1 MLQLTR
7 PFVPYCVVRDMLQ
20 AELENS
26 MDKTSL
32 AVGRRTRYILKN
44 PQTLLNHRSG
54 AATHT
59 HKHAHVRTYIHTL
72 THTDVDPAPRCR
84 ICLAEVY
91 QDKALMD
98 ELELKKPA
106 DPNKPEVILFF
117 FIVLM
122 LCRFDSDAM

>member
-59 HKHAHVRTYIHTL
+59 HKRARMCAHTYIHSHTL
-72 THTDVDPAPRCR
+72 MWTLLRVAGSAW
-84 ICLAEVY
+84 L
-91 QDKALMD
+91 
-98 ELELKKPA
+98 
-106 DPNKPEVILFF
+106 
-117 FIVLM
+117 
-122 LCRFDSDAM
+122 RFTRTRL